1 MNADATT
8 RYVKA
13 VEPPLNVQ
21 FLSFLL
27 CLNRAEVNMQ
37 MLLSFALL
45 VPRGALQ
52 PAMGCKWHLSQV
64 KSCQGNFSPTRPLK
78 SRRVVFRL
86 SSPWPNLEEH
96 QGNSEAEML
105 RWLGIKV
112 TRNLWSPLSGSLR
125 RGHVWAGVSGTVR
138 ASCCS
143 TCFCYDLSG
152 PIRLLRSRRLP
163 ASGVTQLAGGT
174 WRGVFRSHVNELT
187 EQNGSPYQ

>member
-8 RYVKA
+8 RYAKA

-86 SSPWPNLEEH
+86 SSPWPDVSLEG
-96 QGNSEAEML
+96 QTLKST
-105 RWLGIKV
+105 KV
-112 TRNLWSPLSGSLR
+112 TRKLKCSVGSGSR
-125 RGHVWAGVSGTVR
+125 
-138 ASCCS
+138 
-143 TCFCYDLSG
+143 
-152 PIRLLRSRRLP
+152 
-163 ASGVTQLAGGT
+163 
-174 WRGVFRSHVNELT
+174 
-187 EQNGSPYQ
+187 